1 MVVSDSSRV
10 GTENNIRY
18 RNPRSQ
24 PIVESDPNPHV
35 ISSTR
40 SKSTISALLLAPF
53 SPTSPTHD
61 PPMTL
66 TPKKKNFTTFRGL
79 GCAASSQVS
88 VPAVIRSSAD
98 WDSGRVKKKKK
109 LRSKKKTLNSV
120 GGAAGEVS
128 GNPPAASPDVFC
140 GPGIGFAMDVSRR
153 NSSRRGKVDGDT
165 LRPRER
171 SVCTLRRMVI
181 PEDNPFLD
189 SDTSS
194 GTRRSRMDVLGSR
207 HHRYS
212 RYGFPEGLAE
222 VVMLQSRLME
232 GGSEGPDRYRD
243 WRLDVDH
250 MSYEEL
256 LELGD
261 RIGHV
266 STGLREDEIDRYVR
280 KAKLPLGA
288 KLSSHFLPETERKCS
303 VCQEEYESDDEMG
316 KLVCGHFYHI
326 HCIKQWLLHKN
337 ACPICKSEAVSNA

>member
-1 MVVSDSSRV
+1 MPVVVSDSSRV
-10 GTENNIRY
+10 AAEHNHSRY
-18 RNPRSQ
+18 RSQ
-24 PIVESDPNPHV
+24 PIAEADPNPHL
-35 ISSTR
+35 ISSSR

-61 PPMTL
+61 PPITL

-79 GCAASSQVS
+79 GCTASSQVS

-98 WDSGRVKKKKK
+98 WDSSRRVKKKKK
-109 LRSKKKTLNSV
+109 LRSKKKALDV
-120 GGAAGEVS
+120 GGNNVN
-128 GNPPAASPDVFC
+128 NPPADVWC
-140 GPGIGFAMDVSRR
+140 GPGIGFATDAASVSRR
-153 NSSRRGKVDGDT
+153 TASRRGKVDGDT
-165 LRPRER
+165 VRPRER
-171 SVCTLRRMVI
+171 SACTLRRMVI

-189 SDTSS
+189 SDTAS
-194 GTRRSRMDVLGSR
+194 GMTRSRMDVLGSR

-261 RIGHV
+261 RIGYV

-280 KAKLPLGA
+280 KTKLPLSA
-288 KLSSHFLPETERKCS
+288 KLSSHFLAETERKCS

-337 ACPICKSEAVSNA
+337 ACPICKSTASRV

>member
-1 MVVSDSSRV
+1 MPVVVSDSSRV
-10 GTENNIRY
+10 GAEHNQSRY
-18 RNPRSQ
+18 TTPRSQ
-24 PIVESDPNPHV
+24 NHSQPIAEADPNPHL
-35 ISSTR
+35 ISSSR

-53 SPTSPTHD
+53 SPASPTHD
-61 PPMTL
+61 PPITL

-79 GCAASSQVS
+79 GCTASSQVS

-98 WDSGRVKKKKK
+98 WDSSRRVKKKK
-109 LRSKKKTLNSV
+109 LRSKKKALNSV
-120 GGAAGEVS
+120 SAAGDVGGNNVNILS
-128 GNPPAASPDVFC
+128 NPPAASSDVWC
-140 GPGIGFAMDVSRR
+140 GPGIGFATDAASVGCVVSRR
-153 NSSRRGKVDGDT
+153 TASRRGKVDGDT
-165 LRPRER
+165 VRPRER
-171 SVCTLRRMVI
+171 SACTLRRMVI

-189 SDTSS
+189 SDTAS
-194 GTRRSRMDVLGSR
+194 GMTRSRMDVLGSR

-232 GGSEGPDRYRD
+232 GGSEGSDRYRD

-280 KAKLPLGA
+280 KTKLPLSA
-288 KLSSHFLPETERKCS
+288 KLSSHFLAETERKCS
-303 VCQEEYESDDEMG
+303 VCQ
-316 KLVCGHFYHI
+316 
-326 HCIKQWLLHKN
+326 IK
-337 ACPICKSEAVSNA
+337 